1 MIYSLAVMLIIAS
14 LDSVRSGNL
23 FHLVQKPLIVNP
35 WVSESLTLSRPFL
48 ILNKFLFSDN
58 KWYTVED
65 EWGTHYPIDSDP
77 DNSAAY
83 YSIKIKTK
91 TDDNES
97 KVIAM
102 AYLNTAGYKSGRIKI
117 DVGLNKVWIDFCQ
130 KVSEQLPDQLQS
142 FILAFATL

>member
-58 KWYTVED
+58 KWYTVEA
-65 EWGTHYPIDSDP
+65 EESTHLAIGDHR
-77 DNSAAY
+77 DNTADD
-83 YSIKIKTK
+83 YSVKIKTK
-91 TDDNES
+91 SVDNKS
-97 KVIAM
+97 KVIQM
-102 AYLNTAGYKSGRIKI
+102 AYLTTAEGKENGEI
-117 DVGLNKVWIDFCQ
+117 WIDFGINQ
-130 KVSEQLPDQLQS
+130 V
-142 FILAFATL
+142 